1 MSTIDHFKYM
11 ALLSELETKR
21 DLKNPV
27 TGLFQKYILYL
38 INLVVVGI
46 FEKRPDMLSC

>member
-27 TGLFQKYILYL
+27 TGFISKVFTISNQ
-38 INLVVVGI
+38 
-46 FEKRPDMLSC
+46 LSSSIDFRETTSGL